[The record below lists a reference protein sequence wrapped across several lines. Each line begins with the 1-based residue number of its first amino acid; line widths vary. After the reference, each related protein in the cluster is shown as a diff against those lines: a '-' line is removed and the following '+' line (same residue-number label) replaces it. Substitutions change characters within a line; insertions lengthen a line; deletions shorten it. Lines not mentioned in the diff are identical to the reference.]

1 MFRSGSLFNRW
12 LPRGVRHAARAL
24 PRTAAALA
32 LTVVGLSPAGCYEA
46 KPLHLTVQTAA
57 TTLDC
62 ARTADRVFF
71 DASYMRMSDVLG
83 PNVFYTPRLGP
94 PRQPMSTGGGIRGW
108 EPPSP
113 PPATLGWGIGVWLT
127 ERSPQGDRGSCGFQ
141 LEGLS
146 PDPAS
151 GPTTC
156 AYSSQRGADVDE
168 AVRDMTKR
176 LAAAFE

>member
-1 MFRSGSLFNRW
+1 MLRSGLLFNRG
-12 LPRGVRHAARAL
+12 LRHAARTL
-24 PRTAAALA
+24 PRVAVALGLTA
-32 LTVVGLSPAGCYEA
+32 TGLSPTACYET

-71 DASYMRMSDVLG
+71 DASYARVSSVLG

-108 EPPSP
+108 EPPP
-113 PPATLGWGIGVWLT
+113 QPPATLGWGIGVWVT
-127 ERSPQGDRGSCGFQ
+127 ERSPENGSCGFA

-146 PDPAS
+146 PDPAC

-168 AVRDMTKR
+168 AVRDMTRR